1 MTVFLHH
8 FDDIGLLAEHKL
20 VHHLVDGGGFAVAA
34 VQLVVDDR
42 VVDAVQAEVHQT
54 GQHRLAA
61 FAEQKLLEAV
71 VAEWRELDVDL
82 TDDADQLFL
91 LRFIQLQLA
100 EYGQNEPEQVLY
112 LAVAHHALAGEALD
126 DRVHADVDRL
136 VGRAG
141 HDLVRTALVGDHHNQ
156 ITDQKRVR
164 HLHEHGL
171 GQLEAGV
178 ALQTGKVQRNDR
190 NEAVAVLFQRLA
202 EQVDI
207 VGRTAAAAGLRQ
219 DERDFVN
226 VVFTGLDG
234 IHQLADDQQGGV
246 AGVVVHVAQTLLRD
260 VRTLGVQQLHVVAV
274 VFHQAADESK
284 LHGQHVRYQN
294 LIGFSHFLREL
305 RVGICGRCLRRF
317 AVLQACVPPLR
328 RPACCGYGFLPHR
341 GC

>member
-1 MTVFLHH
+1 MAVLLHH
-8 FDDIGLLAEHKL
+8 FDDVGLLAEHKL

-61 FAEQKLLEAV
+61 FAEQEFLQTV
-71 VAEWRELDVDL
+71 VAERRELDVDL
-82 TDDADQLFL
+82 TDNTDQLFL

-100 EYGQNEPEQVLY
+100 EYGQHEPEQMLY

-126 DRVHADVDRL
+126 DCVHADVDRL

-141 HDLVRTALVGDHHNQ
+141 HDLVRAALVGDHHDQ
-156 ITDQKRVR
+156 ITDEQRVGY
-164 HLHEHGL
+164 LHEHSL
-171 GQLEAGV
+171 GQLEAGI
-178 ALQTGKVQRNDR
+178 ALQTGKVERNDR

-202 EQVDI
+202 EQMDI
-207 VGRTAAAAGLRQ
+207 VGGTAAAAGLRQ

-226 VVFTGLDG
+226 VVFAGFNR
-234 IHQLADDQQGGV
+234 IHQLTDDQQGGV
-246 AGVVVHVAQTLLRD
+246 AGVIMHVAQTLLRD

-284 LHGQHVRYQN
+284 LHGQHVRHQN
-294 LIGFSHFLREL
+294 FIGFSHFLREL

-328 RPACCGYGFLPHR
+328 RPACCGYGFSPHR